1 MSKQEQLRLFA
12 YRVWSKVIE
21 ELLSRKGGQYVGQK
35 DHALANFA
43 DASDVWGTSIPHEI
57 LHSGM
62 TKHWIFLTRWAR
74 EDTSIMRDKVR
85 VSALDLIV
93 YLITLL
99 FWLQLVGELSVP
111 DESIKV
117 YTPEG
122 ES

>member
-1 MSKQEQLRLFA
+1 MSKQEQLRDFA
-12 YRVWSKVIE
+12 KMLWLGVIE
-21 ELLSRKGGQYVGQK
+21 NLLARKGGQYVGQK

-43 DASDVWGTSIPHEI
+43 DAADVWGTSIPHEI

-99 FWLQLVGELSVP
+99 FWLQMVGEPSFV
-111 DESIKV
+111 
-117 YTPEG
+117 EG
-122 ES
+122 EQ

>member
-12 YRVWSKVIE
+12 YRLWSKVIE
-21 ELLSRKGGQYVGQK
+21 GLLSRKGDQYAGQE
-35 DHALANFA
+35 DHALSNFI
-43 DASDVWGTSIPHEI
+43 DASEIWDTSIPHEI

-62 TKHWIFLTRWAR
+62 TKHWVFLTRWAKGDTESTRGKAR
-74 EDTSIMRDKVR
+74 EAIT
-85 VSALDLIV
+85 DLIV
-93 YLITLL
+93 YLVLLL